1 MHDTE
6 SRNMKHLS
14 IAAITLF
21 TSFSANSFDRYCVGD
36 AHVLEML
43 AIEQQDT
50 VAAEKYR
57 AVKNK
62 KIKEHGL
69 DGAKTSGILM
79 TEMLLA
85 SDMRKKEGVNTQELK
100 ARYEKMYARYC
111 E

>member
-1 MHDTE
+1 
-6 SRNMKHLS
+6 MKHLPF
-14 IAAITLF
+14 IALIFF
-21 TSFSANSFDRYCVGD
+21 TSFSANALDGYCMGD

-57 AVKNK
+57 AMKNK

-69 DGAKTSGILM
+69 SGPRTNGILM
-79 TEMLLA
+79 TEMMLA
-85 SDMRKKEGVNTQELK
+85 SEMREKEGISTQEFK